1 MKKLLITL
9 MVLASL
15 VSCGKDNKVSSGSS
29 TSNGYT
35 NGILTGNA
43 SAAAQAL
50 VAAVNN
56 PSVFGQ
62 GAAYMSTGSTGQTC
76 GTKWGFINYCY
87 GSSTSSGSVAMGKTW
102 NQIIAET
109 PSVVFQYT
117 NGNVRNGQDVTVAS
131 QQTFIMN
138 LLNTASNVQVYGTIY
153 YITVGNDIWAV
164 DTRYALQMNPSA
176 KQTNGYTAYYFLR
189 AI

>member
-1 MKKLLITL
+1 
-9 MVLASL
+9 MVLATL
-15 VSCGKDNKVSSGSS
+15 VSCGKDNKVSSGSVNGY
-29 TSNGYT
+29 SNGYLAG
-35 NGILTGNA
+35 NANA

-50 VAAVNN
+50 AAAINN
-56 PSVFGQ
+56 PSAFGQ
-62 GAAYMSTGSTGQTC
+62 GVAYTSSGSSGQTC

-87 GSSTSSGSVAMGKTW
+87 GSNSYSGAVTTGETW
-102 NQIIAET
+102 NQIIARV

-117 NGNVRNGQDVTVAS
+117 NGTVRNGQDVTVAS
-131 QQTFIMN
+131 QQSFIMN
-138 LLNTASNVQVYGTIY
+138 LLNTATNVQVYQSIY

-176 KQTNGYTAYYFLR
+176 KQTNGMTAYYFLQ